1 MPRHEHQV
9 LAAGAPCAA
18 TASWHPE
25 SRGVA
30 SVFPPQMN
38 PRVSCPA
45 PPSETAQKGRSV
57 ASAPLAP
64 PEVSVEGIRQP
75 QAPSCP
81 EMSRGSRVYSLHL
94 CDHFVGHQTPLTTQP
109 CACPHPLHKPPWAQ
123 LGWATN
129 SVLSICGTLGT
140 CFSDLQKKTKRADS
154 VSYTCLL
161 LYCGNCFMS
170 EYCIQ
175 SDLMCWRVPFLGSAK
190 EAKQSRDGKSE

>member
-94 CDHFVGHQTPLTTQP
+94 CSHFVGHQTPLTTQP

-140 CFSDLQKKTKRADS
+140 CFSDLQKKKLS
-154 VSYTCLL
+154 VLTVCRILACYYIVEIALCLSIA
-161 LYCGNCFMS
+161 Y
-170 EYCIQ
+170 
-175 SDLMCWRVPFLGSAK
+175 RVISCAGGFHF
-190 EAKQSRDGKSE
+190 

>member
-94 CDHFVGHQTPLTTQP
+94 CNHFVGHQTPLTTQP

-140 CFSDLQKKTKRADS
+140 CFSDLQKKLS
-154 VSYTCLL
+154 VLTVCRILACYYIVEIALCLSIA
-161 LYCGNCFMS
+161 YRVIS
-170 EYCIQ
+170 
-175 SDLMCWRVPFLGSAK
+175 CWRVPFLGSAK